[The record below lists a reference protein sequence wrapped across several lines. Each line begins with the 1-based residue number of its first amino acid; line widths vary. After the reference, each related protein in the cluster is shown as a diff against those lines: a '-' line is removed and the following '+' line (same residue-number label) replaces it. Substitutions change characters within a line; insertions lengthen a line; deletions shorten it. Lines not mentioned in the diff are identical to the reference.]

1 MCLVL
6 CSALI
11 GALPP
16 PAAKR
21 VRQHLSS
28 EIAALR
34 ETLENYYLHGS
45 STYNLVA
52 GPRVD
57 PVAFIRLALIKKE
70 NINAEKVENNYFLR
84 QSLHGNIDD
93 IMLSKTKL
101 KIEKILEY
109 TCKERKKSK
118 GKKVLVVGAPGIGKT
133 MLALH
138 LCRLWAEDKLLSEYD
153 LVLLVPLRRFS
164 AEDAKSLK
172 VRSLLE
178 MYSCGEQC
186 ADEIE
191 RSGGEKVLI
200 ILEGWDELPPEL
212 RNEFTLFSDIINGL
226 KLPKTSVI
234 ITSRPTLAS
243 ELCNLVDRRV
253 EVLGFEQQQITSFVC
268 QCFPAETSDRDGDG
282 DVADSD
288 SDRDRD
294 GDGKSPA
301 ASRILTFLNNNPHM
315 KALAH
320 IPLTLTIICN
330 VFGKNDGALPE
341 TLTELYTECLCQ
353 RLLSNLVKTCPA
365 SEKQRLLSLSNEE
378 VLSLPVCEAIVAPLC
393 ELALSG
399 LKEKR
404 FVFKAEHLIRVGINP
419 QEGFDG
425 LGLLVAIPSYR
436 EPVCGQPT
444 GSCELLYQFYHLSGQ
459 EFLAAQRVGQ
469 LTEEGQRQLLVEYC
483 KDRQFYNTWKFLAGI
498 TRLQHKGLQESIAS
512 CTNEKDSRDLLF
524 ILHCLFEAH
533 SQDACLA
540 VAANKLN
547 YKLDFSN
554 LTLNTTDCLC
564 AAYTVVSAGGDWKL
578 IFRGC
583 HIGAVGLQTLQEHLE
598 RTYSEHSSQ
607 GDEDYQLRITFL
619 E

>member
-1 MCLVL
+1 MWLVNVFSIMV
-6 CSALI
+6 CFVGMAS
-11 GALPP
+11 PP
-16 PAAKR
+16 SAAKR
-21 VRQHLSS
+21 ARQHLSS
-28 EIAALR
+28 EVAALR
-34 ETLENYYLHGS
+34 ENLENCYLHGS
-45 STYNLVA
+45 NTYNLVA
-52 GPRVD
+52 NTQMD
-57 PVAFIRLALIKKE
+57 PVEFIRLALIKKE
-70 NINAEKVENNYFLR
+70 KINVEKVENDEFLR
-84 QSLHGNIDD
+84 QTLHGNIDD

-101 KIEKILEY
+101 EIEKILEY
-109 TCKERKKSK
+109 KGRKR
-118 GKKVLVVGAPGIGKT
+118 GKKVLVEGAPGIGKT

-138 LCRLWAEDKLLSEYD
+138 LCRLWAENKLLSEYD

-212 RNEFTLFSDIINGL
+212 RNEFTLFTDIINGM
-226 KLPKTSVI
+226 KLPKASVI
-234 ITSRPTLAS
+234 ITSRPTLAND
-243 ELCNLVDRRV
+243 LYNLVDRRV
-253 EVLGFEQQQITSFVC
+253 EVLGFEQQQITKFVR
-268 QCFPAETSDRDGDG
+268 QCFPAETSDKDGDG
-282 DVADSD
+282 NGVGD
-288 SDRDRD
+288 SDRESD
-294 GDGKSPA
+294 GTSPA
-301 ASRILTFLNNNPHM
+301 ASKILEFLDNNPHM

-320 IPLTLTIICN
+320 IPLTLSIICC
-330 VFGKNDGALPE
+330 VFGKNGGALPE

-353 RLLSNLVKTCPA
+353 TLQSNLVKTCPA
-365 SEKQRLLSLSNEE
+365 SEKERLLSLSKEE
-378 VLSLPVCEAIVAPLC
+378 IFSLSESIVALLR

-399 LKEKR
+399 LKERR
-404 FVFKAEHLIRVGINP
+404 FVFKVEHLIRVGINP
-419 QEGFDG
+419 QDRFDG

-444 GSCELLYQFYHLSGQ
+444 GPCEMLYQFYHLSCQ
-459 EFLAAQRVGQ
+459 EFLAAQRIEQ
-469 LTEEGQRQLLVEYC
+469 LAEEEQRELLVAHR

-498 TRLQHKGLQESIAS
+498 TRLQHKGLQDSIAS
-512 CTNEKDSRDLLF
+512 CTNEKNSKDLLF

-533 SQDACLA
+533 SQDACSA

-583 HIGAVGLQTLQEHLE
+583 HIGAEGLQTLQEHLE

-607 GDEDYQLRITFL
+607 GAEDYQLRITFL

>member
-1 MCLVL
+1 MCMQYILYIPNGWSSV
-6 CSALI
+6 LI
-11 GALPP
+11 GTS
-16 PAAKR
+16 KR
-21 VRQHLSS
+21 LRQQLTG
-28 EIAALR
+28 EVAALVKN
-34 ETLENYYLHGS
+34 LEAYYQNPN
-45 STYNLVA
+45 TYNLVA

-57 PVAFIRLALIKKE
+57 PVKFIRLALIKKGK
-70 NINAEKVENNYFLR
+70 INAEKVENDEFLR
-84 QSLHGNIDD
+84 QSLHGNSDD

-101 KIEKILEY
+101 EIEKILEY
-109 TCKERKKSK
+109 KENKKSK
-118 GKKVLVVGAPGIGKT
+118 GKKVLVEGAPGIGKT

-138 LCRLWAEDKLLSEYD
+138 LCRLWAENELLSEYNI
-153 LVLLVPLRRFS
+153 VLLVPLRRFS

-172 VRSLLE
+172 VKSLLE
-178 MYSCGEQC
+178 MYSGEQC
-186 ADEIE
+186 ADEIVQC
-191 RSGGEKVLI
+191 GGEKVLI

-226 KLPKTSVI
+226 KLPKASVI

-243 ELCNLVDRRV
+243 ELYNLVDRRV

-268 QCFPAETSDRDGDG
+268 QCFPAETSDSGRDGVGDG
-282 DVADSD
+282 DN
-288 SDRDRD
+288 
-294 GDGKSPA
+294 KSPA
-301 ASRILTFLNNNPHM
+301 ASKIIKFLDNNPHM

-320 IPLTLTIICN
+320 IPLTLTIICC

-353 RLLSNLVKTCPA
+353 TLQRNLVRIAA
-365 SEKQRLLSLSNEE
+365 SDKERLLSLSNEE
-378 VLSLPVCEAIVAPLC
+378 ILSLPSCESIVAPLR

-399 LKEKR
+399 LKERR
-404 FVFKAEHLIRVGINP
+404 FVFKAEHLIRVGLNP
-419 QEGFDG
+419 QEEFDG
-425 LGLLVAIPSYR
+425 LGLLVAIRSYR

-459 EFLAAQRVGQ
+459 EFLAAQRIEQ
-469 LTEEGQRQLLVEYC
+469 LTEEEQRELLLAHR

-498 TRLQHKGLQESIAS
+498 TRLQHKGLQDSIVS
-512 CTNEKDSRDLLF
+512 CTNAKDSKDLLF

-533 SQDACLA
+533 SQDACSA

-554 LTLNTTDCLC
+554 QTLKTTDCLC

-583 HIGAVGLQTLQEHLE
+583 HIGAEGLQTLQEHLE

-607 GDEDYQLRITFL
+607 GAEDYQLRITFL